1 MLVFILG
8 CRMVN
13 VNSLRQII
21 GQSRLEFVAAINT
34 AIITCVFGV
43 QYGVSV
49 AIIFSILYIFKRQW
63 SPEAFVIGLDGAND
77 PTYTASR
84 PGLESQPGLIVFR
97 YTASLFFANAS
108 NYADAVREMVT
119 QAPHPVEWFV
129 IDGSSLGN
137 IDYSAGLELQTLFDF
152 LEQRDITLALAR
164 ADQHLSEV
172 LANLSLDQRIAEDR
186 RFATL
191 PEAYAAFNVRR

>member
-1 MLVFILG
+1 V
-8 CRMVN
+8 V
-13 VNSLRQII
+13 
-21 GQSRLEFVAAINT
+21 
-34 AIITCVFGV
+34 
-43 QYGVSV
+43 
-49 AIIFSILYIFKRQW
+49 
-63 SPEAFVIGLDGAND
+63 GLDGVND

-97 YTASLFFANAS
+97 YTANLFFANAS
-108 NYADAVREMVT
+108 TYADAVRAMIA

-137 IDYSAGLELQTLFDF
+137 IDYSGGVELHTLFDF
-152 LEQRDITLALAR
+152 LEQNEITLALAR

-172 LANLSLDQRIAEDR
+172 LSNLGLDQRIAEDR

-191 PEAYAAFNVRR
+191 PEVYAAFNARS